1 MRRLPSPALLL
12 TAVLSGCAGSLET
25 PEEALHS
32 VAPLPQELTA
42 ANGTNLNGTNLN
54 GTNLNGTD
62 LSQFLVSTNFTG
74 AMVNGY
80 SHLDS
85 LRLEATRFTG
95 QKGSA
100 VFTGT
105 DFLYADFLGNLGDGS
120 QVQLRIT
127 GMSQAPEPNA
137 DLFLYEVKY
146 LASDATWQ
154 PACRDAQG
162 NPALAMPMHGVWD
175 YRQDVPGGGS
185 KQEDPN
191 RFTFAC
197 VGGAIAKCALWGYR
211 PWMTHNDVPLAAYH
225 QACTRLVRADYCGT
239 GRSYTQNGSR
249 INLYDDLDIQQDT
262 ENWVFEAEWDANG
275 ARCFYPLNRSHAGVP
290 CYDSRVDQFCG
301 QTLTPSRGVL
311 LRNET
316 PSAGLLP

>member
-1 MRRLPSPALLL
+1 MRLPTVPFLLL
-12 TAVLSGCAGSLET
+12 TAVLAGCAGSLEA
-25 PEEALHS
+25 PEEALLP
-32 VAPLPQELTA
+32 VADLSQELTA

-62 LSQFLVSTNFTG
+62 LSQFLVSTDFAG
-74 AMVNGY
+74 AMVNG
-80 SHLDS
+80 SSVLDT
-85 LRLEATRFTG
+85 LQLEATRFTG

-105 DFLYADFLGNLGDGS
+105 DFLYADFYGNLGNGS
-120 QVQLRIT
+120 QVRLRIT
-127 GMSQAPEPNA
+127 GMSRAPAPNE

-146 LASDATWQ
+146 LASDSTWQ

-162 NPALAMPMHGVWD
+162 NPALALPMHGVWD

-185 KQEDPN
+185 KLEDPA

-197 VGGAIAKCALWGYR
+197 VGGSIAKCALWGYR
-211 PWMTHNDVPLAAYH
+211 PWVTHNGVSLADYH
-225 QACTRLVRADYCGT
+225 QTCTRLVRADYCGT
-239 GRSYTQNGSR
+239 GRSYTQTGNR
-249 INLYDDLDIQQDT
+249 INLYDELGIQQDT
-262 ENWVFEAEWDANG
+262 EDWVFEAEWDTNG
-275 ARCFYPLNRSHAGVP
+275 ARCFYPLNRSHAGIP

-301 QTLTPSRGVL
+301 LNLTPDRGVL

-316 PSAGLLP
+316 PGAGLLP